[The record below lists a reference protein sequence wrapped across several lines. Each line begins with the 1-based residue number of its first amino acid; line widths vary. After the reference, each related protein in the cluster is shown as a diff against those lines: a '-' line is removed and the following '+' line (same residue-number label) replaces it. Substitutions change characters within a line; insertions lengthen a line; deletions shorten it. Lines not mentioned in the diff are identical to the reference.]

1 LNERIYSPY
10 QLLERGRGSHGH
22 TVIRAAGHYY
32 QRVLDLSLER
42 VNADNDLKQKANY
55 YELPFRLHPKA
66 RRVAIVGSGT
76 GNDVAAALRRGVAH
90 VDAIDIDPAIIRIG
104 KVYHP
109 EQPYQD
115 HRVNSIVNDARSFL
129 RGEGK
134 NSYDMIIY
142 GLLDSHT
149 LLSQSSN
156 VRLDSFVYTVEGFR
170 EARDRL
176 LDDGVVSLSFCV
188 ISPEIG
194 RKIYLMMEEA
204 FEGKPPVCIKA
215 NYDGSVIFAQSKA
228 GNLALDPVLLRET
241 GFKDVTSIYAD
252 SKIKADIS
260 TDDWPFFYMPQ
271 RVYPLSYV
279 WVFVLIGSISV
290 ILFSNFTRQRPHF
303 NHAAFFMMGAGF
315 MLVETKAITELG
327 LMLGNTWQIIG
338 IVIIGVLTMAYLAN
352 LFVMKIGLKTPLVP
366 FILLLASLGLGLSI
380 AKASSMPATLLGQIA
395 AVVVLT
401 CPMFFA
407 GIAFSSLLARTA
419 NISGALAMN
428 LLGAMLGGLLE
439 YNSMYFGF
447 QFLYVIAMTLYAGA
461 LISDWFIRRAA

>member
-1 LNERIYSPY
+1 MATAGGGVLKYILDRLRPAIDAMAEEEVSFLDKLPDRWIPLAIVASAGGSLALELAIIRWQATVWEIFAFYKNFGLLSCFLGLGLGYSLAKRDRILSVMILPLFTLQTLLLVLRHGMKPYRLISLKATPIVEQLNMGLATASDPAHYVAIYFFLGTVMLLTALCFIPVGQVCGRLLERTKQLRAYGFNLLGSVIGVVLVLVLSFLWTPPTIWFLPCLLIFVLLQASSLRSVLIGLITTAMAVTVLTWPVSLLNERIYSPY

-204 FEGKPPVCIKA
+204 SELCRPNG
-215 NYDGSVIFAQSKA
+215 
-228 GNLALDPVLLRET
+228 
-241 GFKDVTSIYAD
+241 TS
-252 SKIKADIS
+252 
-260 TDDWPFFYMPQ
+260 
-271 RVYPLSYV
+271 
-279 WVFVLIGSISV
+279 
-290 ILFSNFTRQRPHF
+290 
-303 NHAAFFMMGAGF
+303 
-315 MLVETKAITELG
+315 
-327 LMLGNTWQIIG
+327 
-338 IVIIGVLTMAYLAN
+338 
-352 LFVMKIGLKTPLVP
+352 
-366 FILLLASLGLGLSI
+366 
-380 AKASSMPATLLGQIA
+380 
-395 AVVVLT
+395 
-401 CPMFFA
+401 
-407 GIAFSSLLARTA
+407 
-419 NISGALAMN
+419 
-428 LLGAMLGGLLE
+428 
-439 YNSMYFGF
+439 
-447 QFLYVIAMTLYAGA
+447 
-461 LISDWFIRRAA
+461 